1 MVLRTS
7 GMYFLMITL
16 AFAQILFSIAI
27 RWSQVTG
34 GSDGL
39 SGIPRP
45 TLGLGPLSFS
55 FNSRESFY
63 FLVLACFLGSWWLLR
78 RLVRSPFGS
87 TLKGIRENELR
98 MQAIGYNTFHFKL
111 AAFVLAGT
119 LAGIAGML
127 LAQFFRFAAPDSLYW
142 TTSGQ
147 VLIMVVVG
155 GTGTISGPVL
165 GAGLVRLL
173 PTFASSYTDRWQML
187 LGLVLILVVLFARG
201 GILGLWGSFRS
212 RHSS

>member
-1 MVLRTS
+1 M
-7 GMYFLMITL
+7 
-16 AFAQILFSIAI
+16 
-27 RWSQVTG
+27 
-34 GSDGL
+34 D
-39 SGIPRP
+39 RP
-45 TLGLGPLSFS
+45 TGKS
-55 FNSRESFY
+55 ESGFAAE
-63 FLVLACFLGSWWLLR
+63 FIVPHSVEKELKIPERPAQ
-78 RLVRSPFGS
+78 RSHEV
-87 TLKGIRENELR
+87 IER
-98 MQAIGYNTFHFKL
+98 Q

-119 LAGIAGML
+119 IAGIAGML

-187 LGLVLILVVLFARG
+187 MGLVLIVVVLFARG
-201 GILGLWGSFRS
+201 GILGLWESFRA
-212 RHSS
+212 RQSS